1 VPLPE
6 QCGRPQPF
14 NARRSQTEVRSLCR
28 KRDSGIVLGF
38 AYCGLQWFVLS
49 SFPFVMRVV
58 TRRLLPLR
66 GLLAV

>member
-1 VPLPE
+1 MPLSE
-6 QCGRPQPF
+6 QCGRPPPL
-14 NARRSQTEVRSLCR
+14 NARGSQTEVQSLCR

-49 SFPFVMRVV
+49 SFPFEMRVV
-58 TRRLLPLR
+58 TWRLLPLR

>member
-1 VPLPE
+1 MPLSE
-6 QCGRPQPF
+6 QCGGPPPL
-14 NARRSQTEVRSLCR
+14 NARGSQTEVRSLCR

-49 SFPFVMRVV
+49 SFPFEMRVV
-58 TRRLLPLR
+58 TWRLLPLR